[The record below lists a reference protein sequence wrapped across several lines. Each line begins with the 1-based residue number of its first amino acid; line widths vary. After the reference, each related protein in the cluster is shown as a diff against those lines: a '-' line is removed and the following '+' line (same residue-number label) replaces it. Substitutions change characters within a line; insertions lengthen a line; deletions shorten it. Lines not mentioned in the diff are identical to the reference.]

1 MSSPIGLAVLTFIV
15 MNISAVAQDAIKAP
29 LPDLTP
35 CASVI
40 SEVAT
45 CYGGKHASG
54 AYLTAA
60 MPKDWN
66 GHLVVFAH
74 GGPSV
79 VPPTATYSQADLAK
93 YSIAVK
99 LGYAWVASTYRREG
113 YGVQMAAEDTE
124 DARRFFIDNVARPKR
139 TIFHGAS
146 WGGLVG
152 AKLLETYARTS
163 DGSVNYDGALF
174 NSGFLAGS
182 VLGYEFRADL
192 RVVYQYYCKNL
203 PRPEE
208 PEYLLLGG
216 IPADSKLT
224 MKALE
229 TTIDECT
236 GVLRPA
242 SARSELQKENLAN
255 ILKVMRFPELFLVR
269 HMQAATFLFREITQ
283 RTTGGRSAFSNS
295 AVRYLGSSDDEALNR
310 GVARFTADPE
320 AVAALKLDGEP
331 TGTLRVPVLSIHS
344 INDPQVAVEV
354 QSVYREKIDSA
365 ENSDRLVQAYTD
377 EKAHTAQSAPE
388 LAAALDSVLQWIETG
403 VKPTAVTIADTCKS
417 MQKRFDGRCS
427 YDPEFKPASYSTRYA
442 RGAIAE
448 AAAR

>member
-1 MSSPIGLAVLTFIV
+1 MQVWAGVILLAVAL
-15 MNISAVAQDAIKAP
+15 SASPATAQDKPA
-29 LPDLTP
+29 LPDVNACPL
-35 CASVI
+35 VI
-40 SEVAT
+40 AEIAT
-45 CYGGKHASG
+45 CYTARHATG
-54 AYLTAA
+54 AYLLAA
-60 MPKDWN
+60 MPKNWN

-74 GGPSV
+74 GGPAV

-113 YGVQMAAEDTE
+113 YGVQMAAADVE
-124 DARRFFIDNVARPKR
+124 DARRFFIERIAKPRH

-152 AKLLETYARTS
+152 AKLLETDARTS
-163 DGSVNYDGALF
+163 DGHINYDGALF

-192 RVVYQYYCKNL
+192 RVIYQYYCKNL
-203 PRPEE
+203 PRPDE
-208 PEYLLLGG
+208 PQYPLWIG

-229 TTIDECT
+229 ATIDECT
-236 GVLRPA
+236 GVTKAA
-242 SARSELQKENLAN
+242 SARSELQKQNLAN
-255 ILKVMRFPELFLVR
+255 ILGVMRFPELLLVR
-269 HMQAATFLFREITQ
+269 HMQAATFLFREIAQ
-283 RTTGGRSAFSNS
+283 RTTSDRNAFSNS
-295 AVRYLGSSDDEALNR
+295 GVRYVGSSDDEALNR
-310 GVARFTADPE
+310 GVARFTADPV
-320 AVAALKLDGEP
+320 AAAALKADGEP
-331 TGTLRVPVLSIHS
+331 TGALPVPVLSIHS

-354 QSVYREKIDSA
+354 QSVYRDKIDA
-365 ENSDRLVQAYTD
+365 AGNGDRLVQAYTD
-377 EKAHTAQSAPE
+377 EKAHTGQSAPV

-403 VKPTAVTIADTCKS
+403 VKPTPMAIASACES
-417 MQKRFDGRCS
+417 MQKRFDGPCNYRA
-427 YDPEFKPASYSTRYA
+427 EFKPAAYGTRYA

>member
-1 MSSPIGLAVLTFIV
+1 MRMSSPIGLAVLTLIV
-15 MNISAVAQDAIKAP
+15 MNTSPFAQDAIKGP
-29 LPDLTP
+29 LPESTP
-35 CASVI
+35 CPSVI
-40 SEVAT
+40 SELAT

-79 VPPTATYSQADLAK
+79 VPPSATYSQADLAK
-93 YSIAVK
+93 YSIAAK
-99 LGYAWVASTYRREG
+99 LGYASVASTYRREG
-113 YGVQMAAEDTE
+113 YGVQTAAEDTE

-152 AKLLETYARTS
+152 AKLLEAYARTS
-163 DGSVNYDGALF
+163 AGSVNYDGALF

-208 PEYLLLGG
+208 PEYPLWSG

-229 TTIDECT
+229 ATVDECT

-255 ILKVMRFPELFLVR
+255 ILNVMRFPELFLRVR
-269 HMQAATFLFREITQ
+269 RS
-283 RTTGGRSAFSNS
+283 GR
-295 AVRYLGSSDDEALNR
+295 
-310 GVARFTADPE
+310 
-320 AVAALKLDGEP
+320 
-331 TGTLRVPVLSIHS
+331 
-344 INDPQVAVEV
+344 
-354 QSVYREKIDSA
+354 
-365 ENSDRLVQAYTD
+365 
-377 EKAHTAQSAPE
+377 
-388 LAAALDSVLQWIETG
+388 
-403 VKPTAVTIADTCKS
+403 
-417 MQKRFDGRCS
+417 
-427 YDPEFKPASYSTRYA
+427 
-442 RGAIAE
+442 
-448 AAAR
+448 